1 MDAMNERWDIF
12 CKVVDNYGDIGVAWR
27 LARILAA
34 EHGKAVRLWVDDV
47 ASLARIWPAVS
58 VDEAVQQVEGV
69 DVRRWGVPFPAAD
82 PADVVIETFQCTLPE
97 SYVIA
102 MAARP
107 RAPVWINLDYLS
119 AEDWVGGCHKLPSPH
134 PRLPLTKHFYFP
146 GFDAGTGGLLREH
159 QLGRARATFLG
170 NRTAVTEFWRGHG
183 LELPA
188 ADELRI
194 SLFCYPTAPV
204 AEIYTLW
211 ARGDT
216 RITALMPEGP
226 AADSLYRRLGM
237 DPGTRDWISH
247 GKARLKAIPFTD
259 QLGYDRLLWACD
271 INFVRGEDSF
281 VRAQWAVHPFVWN
294 IYPQAEN
301 AHWIKMHAF
310 LDRFTRGL
318 DPATETAVRH
328 LWRTWNGIVRPAEFQ
343 QAWETFLARRT
354 EIARHAANWAMR
366 LSGHEELASGLVK
379 FCASVGK

>member
-1 MDAMNERWDIF
+1 MNTRWDIF

-34 EHGKAVRLWVDDV
+34 EHGLAVRLWVDDV
-47 ASLARIWPAVS
+47 ASFARLCP
-58 VDEAVQQVEGV
+58 EARADTEAQHVAGVE
-69 DVRRWGVPFPAAD
+69 VRRWGVPFPAAD
-82 PADVVIETFQCTLPE
+82 PADVVVETFQCSPPD

-107 RAPVWINLDYLS
+107 VPPVWINLDYLS
-119 AEDWVGGCHKLPSPH
+119 AEPWVDGCHKLPSPH

-146 GFDAGTGGLLREH
+146 GFDTGTGGLLREH
-159 QLGRARATFLG
+159 QLGRERATFVG
-170 NRTAVTEFWRGHG
+170 SRTAVTEFWQHHG

-211 ARGDT
+211 ARGNT

-237 DPGTRDWISH
+237 DPAAREWIAH

-259 QLGYDRLLWACD
+259 QPGYDRLLWACD

-294 IYPQAEN
+294 IYPQSGN

-310 LDRFTRGL
+310 LDRFTQGL
-318 DPATETAVRH
+318 DPATEAAVRH

-354 EIARHAANWAMR
+354 EIGRHAMNWAMR
-366 LSGHEELASGLVK
+366 LSGREELAAGLVK